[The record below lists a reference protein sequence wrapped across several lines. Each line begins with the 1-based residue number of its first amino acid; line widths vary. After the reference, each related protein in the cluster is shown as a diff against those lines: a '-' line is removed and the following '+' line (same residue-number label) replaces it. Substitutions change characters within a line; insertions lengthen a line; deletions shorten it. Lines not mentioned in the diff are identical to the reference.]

1 MSAYSELKTIAV
13 PEDIALRQEYP
24 NNSKI
29 YVESQKNLN
38 SKSNL
43 GKDKQIGG
51 ITFPDFKLYYK
62 TIVIKT
68 LWYRDKNRHIE
79 QWTRIESAGK
89 KKTCLYGHLN
99 YNKRDNG
106 KITVTSINSVG
117 KTGQKPAKNKK

>member
-89 KKTCLYGHLN
+89 KTMLIWSLKLQQKRQWENNSHF
-99 YNKRDNG
+99 NK
-106 KITVTSINSVG
+106 
-117 KTGQKPAKNKK
+117 